1 MIYCSKKEIGFHA
14 LNVLFPWSHVIK
26 AKCQWGMDIE
36 HVGTDKLRGLE
47 IEQKRIVYI

>member
-14 LNVLFPWSHVIK
+14 LHVLSPWSHVIK
-26 AKCQWGMDIE
+26 AKCQWRKNIE
-36 HVGTDKLRGLE
+36 HVSTDKLRVLE